1 MTKTTRFGVF
11 YEKNSF
17 KCCETLGKVVYSVVG
32 KNAGKIAQNG
42 VKIGCSPTLE
52 IYNFTSLIKSDMEI
66 QF

>member
-1 MTKTTRFGVF
+1 MKKIVL
-11 YEKNSF
+11 
-17 KCCETLGKVVYSVVG
+17 KCCETLGRVVYSVVG

-66 QF
+66 RF